1 MKNKRLILTGIVIL
15 TASFLI
21 GFFGGFGG
29 VAYSF
34 SSLSEAEVRGI
45 DAVGNGI
52 TFALIATVVGLVG
65 SLAGICLVVVD
76 SSGCRVLPISNRIFH
91 AGLLETAKP

>member
-21 GFFGGFGG
+21 GSFGGFGG

-34 SSLSEAEVRGI
+34 SSLSDAEVLGV
-45 DAVGNGI
+45 DEVGNGI
-52 TFALIATVVGLVG
+52 AVALIATAVGLVG
-65 SLAGICLVVVD
+65 SLAGFCLIVVGFVRLLR
-76 SSGCRVLPISNRIFH
+76 SSD
-91 AGLLETAKP
+91 KQ